1 MKGVGTIIFLIPKSC
16 CSASE
21 VTHAR
26 VIARSQIAYRYQ
38 ISFWLKKSN
47 IRTFEYGA
55 NAVFRSLFLVP
66 KTTKKLV
73 EECFPVARS
82 LARVSKTAD
91 IPCEPPITSTLVFVR
106 STIQMSREFLR

>member
-1 MKGVGTIIFLIPKSC
+1 MKGVGIIIFLIPKSC

-73 EECFPVARS
+73 EECFQVARR
-82 LARVSKTAD
+82 LARVSKTSD
-91 IPCEPPITSTLVFVR
+91 IPCDPPITKTFVLVR
-106 STIQMSREFLR
+106 STTQMSNVCLR